1 MDMIKDT
8 TPAPTGDDAAEAP
21 SPPRESLSVKQLAQA
36 VIDRTL
42 RPRTTE
48 VRRLAEAVLER
59 AKPGKKKNKKRKAAK
74 VEVKS
79 APKNR
84 KQAKI
89 PAKQARPN

>member
-1 MDMIKDT
+1 MIKE
-8 TPAPTGDDAAEAP
+8 TPSVQANVGAPEAASQP
-21 SPPRESLSVKQLAQA
+21 SRESLSVKQLAQA
-36 VIDRTL
+36 VLDRTL
-42 RPRTTE
+42 RPRAPE

-59 AKPGKKKNKKRKAAK
+59 AKSGKKKNKKPKPGKTEA
-74 VEVKS
+74 KS

>member
-1 MDMIKDT
+1 MIKENT
-8 TPAPTGDDAAEAP
+8 REPAIVDAAEAA

-36 VIDRTL
+36 VLDRTL

-59 AKPGKKKNKKRKAAK
+59 AKPAKKKNKKPKPAK
-74 VEVKS
+74 DEPKS
-79 APKNR
+79 ASKKR

-89 PAKQARPN
+89 PAKQARPH